1 MGKRMI
7 RRIISFVLCICLVC
21 TTAQVYVFAVEPGE
35 NLTEEISLV
44 EESGDV
50 SLSLLSYDGTE
61 IFTTVTLSPGS
72 TLSQADIDQYVD
84 RETTLRG
91 AYKFIAWSTT
101 MGDVNDS
108 YTPTTSFTI
117 NNDTILYAVYR
128 PVKSSDINTSVAVE
142 MVDTMEAFS
151 DAASA
156 TGLTIDDAINAPIRS
171 EDFYDLLAEYYN
183 QHISEYVPDE
193 AAVMLTSTATSS
205 ADTLDAQRILHAFE
219 DAAWSTSNRSD
230 LIFAKEVVYMYTSH
244 YIDVA
249 EPFAGTF
256 VAHDSTT
263 YQLYITDLDRRTY
276 ETYYSGGSA
285 VETYSSILSL
295 VAVLADVPGLLTTG
309 TSVIAENATKLEIV
323 NGALTTAWDGYGTSS
338 ALATLTGN
346 AYEQIC
352 SMEYSTDEE
361 LFALIDA
368 LVEDVKADISTN
380 YGTAYV
386 DSAMGIVLSALA
398 FATGGGTIAILLPYV
413 TFYNNFAKS
422 IFDSAYYAAMR
433 MYIQT
438 RISERMMFALGM
450 SDGRN

>member
-1 MGKRMI
+1 MGRNFI
-7 RRIISFVLCICLVC
+7 RRFISFLICICLIC
-21 TTAQVYVFAVEPGE
+21 TTTPGYAFAVESGNNSAEDISTIEE
-35 NLTEEISLV
+35 NET
-44 EESGDV
+44 V
-50 SLSLLSYDGTE
+50 SLSLLNHDGTE
-61 IFTTVTLSPGS
+61 IFATVVISPGS
-72 TLSQADIDQYVD
+72 ILSQSDIDQYVD
-84 RETTLRG
+84 RQTSLRE
-91 AYKFIAWSTT
+91 AYKFIAWSLT
-101 MGDVNDS
+101 MGDVADN
-108 YTPTTSFTI
+108 YTPTASFTI
-117 NNDTILYAVYR
+117 DSDTILYAVYR
-128 PVKSSDINTSVAVE
+128 PVKSSDIDTSVAIE

-151 DAASA
+151 EAASV
-156 TGLTIDDAINAPIRS
+156 TGLTIDDAFSAPVRS
-171 EDFYDLLAEYYN
+171 EEFYDLLTEYYD
-183 QHISEYVPDE
+183 QHISEYVPAE
-193 AAVMLTSTATSS
+193 TMAMQVSTVTSS

-219 DAAWSTSNRSD
+219 DATWSTSTRSD
-230 LIFAKEVVYMYTSH
+230 LTFAKEVVYMYTSH

-249 EPFAGTF
+249 EPFGGTF

-295 VAVLADVPGLLTTG
+295 VAVLADAPGLLTTG
-309 TSVIAENATKLEIV
+309 TSVIAGNATKLEIV
-323 NGALTTAWDGYGTSS
+323 NGALTLAWDGYGTTS
-338 ALATLTGN
+338 ALETLTEN

-352 SMEYSTDEE
+352 DMEYTTDEE

-368 LVEDVKADISTN
+368 LVEDIKTDISTN

-398 FATGGGTIAILLPYV
+398 FATGGGTIAILMPYV

-438 RISERMMFALGM
+438 RIGERMMFALGM